1 MLRKCGE
8 EDRERLKEFL
18 NEKPVYHTF
27 LISDLD
33 KYGFDKDFQTIYMQE
48 EEGRCI
54 GVFLKYFYN
63 LIVSGEDQE
72 LDHEAVSR
80 LADDKITTIMGN
92 AEVVQ
97 NVANRVGRR
106 QRMTYNNLYIH
117 EETERQEPADNKVRF
132 ADLDDVGRIYEF
144 LMGFPEM
151 KNLYSEKKMI
161 ENRISNMEGVHAI
174 IEKQGRIVAHGNSA
188 ASAELTCMLGGICVG
203 EGYRGR
209 GYAKDIIRTLCR
221 EIHSQGKIPCMFAP
235 ENNPYTIFSELGF
248 KIYGRWGV
256 AQLI

>member
-63 LIVSGEDQE
+63 LIVAGEDQE

-97 NVANRVGRR
+97 NIANRVGRR
-106 QRMTYNNLYIH
+106 Q
-117 EETERQEPADNKVRF
+117 
-132 ADLDDVGRIYEF
+132 
-144 LMGFPEM
+144 
-151 KNLYSEKKMI
+151 
-161 ENRISNMEGVHAI
+161 
-174 IEKQGRIVAHGNSA
+174 
-188 ASAELTCMLGGICVG
+188 
-203 EGYRGR
+203 
-209 GYAKDIIRTLCR
+209 
-221 EIHSQGKIPCMFAP
+221 
-235 ENNPYTIFSELGF
+235 
-248 KIYGRWGV
+248 
-256 AQLI
+256 

>member
-8 EDRERLKEFL
+8 EDRERLEAFL

-63 LIVSGEDQE
+63 LIVAGEGQE
-72 LDHEAVSR
+72 LDYEAVSR
-80 LADDKITTIMGN
+80 LADDKITTIMGR

-97 NVANRVGRR
+97 NIAERVGGRL
-106 QRMTYNNLYIH
+106 RMTYHNLYIH
-117 EETERQEPADNKVRF
+117 EEAERLEPVDNNVRF
-132 ADLDDVGRIYEF
+132 ADLDDAGRIYEF

-151 KNLYSEKKMI
+151 QNLYSEKKMI
-161 ENRISNMEGVHAI
+161 ENRISNMEGVHAM
-174 IEKQGRIVAHGNSA
+174 IEKQGKIVAHGNSA
-188 ASAELTCMLGGICVG
+188 ASAERTCMLGGICVAD
-203 EGYRGR
+203 EYRGR
-209 GYAKDIIRTLCR
+209 GYAKDIIRTLCGAL
-221 EIHSQGKIPCMFAP
+221 HSQGKIPCMFAP